1 MTHTTLKTLMASLV
15 AAAIAS
21 TALVSPADAGGAVS
35 IHLDPKDAKQE
46 QALKAGL
53 TIFAIAKSVQNGG
66 SITQNGNNNAAGLAQ
81 TGQGNLGIIHQDG
94 DNHTGTLTQNGD
106 HNACGLFQ
114 FGQGTNA
121 DVVQNGN
128 GEACATVTFG
138 W

>member
-1 MTHTTLKTLMASLV
+1 MTHTTLKTLIASIFAATIG
-15 AAAIAS
+15 AAA
-21 TALVSPADAGGAVS
+21 LVTPADAGQIS
-35 IHLDPKDAKQE
+35 INLDPKNAKQE
-46 QALKAGL
+46 NALKAGL
-53 TIFAIAKSVQNGG
+53 TIYAIVNAVKDG

-81 TGQGNLGIIHQDG
+81 IGQGNLGIVHQEG

-106 HNACGLFQ
+106 NNMCGLFQ

-128 GEACATVTFG
+128 GGACATVTFG